1 MNQGKTKCFTGIA
14 DAHGIESFIGCDGPP
29 GTGSTMLA
37 MRASLNR
44 QRHALVYW
52 VELDA
57 VQQEIIE
64 ALLADVD
71 NDERFTD
78 ACRLLHDSDFVEIV
92 SVEQEMLRSWN
103 MLPNHDLDPYW
114 G

>member
-1 MNQGKTKCFTGIA
+1 MTAGKTKCFTGIA
-14 DAHGIESFIGCDGPP
+14 DAHGLESFKECTELGV
-29 GTGSTMLA
+29 GSPMLT

-57 VQQEIIE
+57 AQQETIE
-64 ALLADVD
+64 ELLGDAD

-78 ACRLLHDSDFVEIV
+78 ACRLLHDADFVDVV

-103 MLPNHDLDPYW
+103 MLPNHDLDPYY
-114 G
+114 

>member
-1 MNQGKTKCFTGIA
+1 MNKGKTKCFTGIA
-14 DAHGIESFIGCDGPP
+14 DAHGLESFKECTELGM
-29 GTGSTMLA
+29 GSSMLT
-37 MRASLNR
+37 MRASFNR

-57 VQQEIIE
+57 TQQETIE
-64 ALLADVD
+64 ELLADAD
-71 NDERFTD
+71 NDDRFMD
-78 ACRLLHDSDFVEIV
+78 ACRLLHDPNFIENV
-92 SVEQEMLRSWN
+92 SVEQQMLRSWG